1 MNRQRTITGLIL
13 ILSWV
18 ISPCAISSSDEI
30 NQALE
35 HEPNIENGR
44 KIYPLCA
51 SCHLEDGMGKK
62 NGSFPV
68 IAGQHRK
75 VLIKQLADIRARNR
89 QNPTMYP
96 FSDPATIGSVQ
107 SITDVTAYIASLP
120 VVSKPGVGKGDY
132 LELGKN
138 IYQQR
143 CQQCH
148 GSNGEGNNDAFF
160 PKLQGQHYAYLL
172 RQLKWIKHGYRKNSN
187 PVMVE
192 VLKDLA
198 ENELDAISDYLS
210 RL

>member
-132 LELGKN
+132 LELGKIFTSSVASN
-138 IYQQR
+138 VTVAMERAIMMPFSRSCRDSTMPIFY
-143 CQQCH
+143 
-148 GSNGEGNNDAFF
+148 GSSNG
-160 PKLQGQHYAYLL
+160 
-172 RQLKWIKHGYRKNSN
+172 SS
-187 PVMVE
+187 MVIE
-192 VLKDLA
+192 KT
-198 ENELDAISDYLS
+198 AI
-210 RL
+210 R